1 MRSAVGFPWL
11 RRRGLA
17 LVQKGL
23 EKVEVLGD
31 GYLGL
36 GPAHP
41 SAAVRACRGLVAALG
56 EARIADFDPAL
67 IPPMRTLRPE
77 AP

>member
-17 LVQKGL
+17 LFQKGL

-36 GPAHP
+36 GPAHS
-41 SAAVRACRGLVAALG
+41 SAAVRTCRDAVAALG
-56 EARIADFDPAL
+56 EPRIADFNPAL
-67 IPPMRTLRPE
+67 IPKLRPLRPE
-77 AP
+77 SP